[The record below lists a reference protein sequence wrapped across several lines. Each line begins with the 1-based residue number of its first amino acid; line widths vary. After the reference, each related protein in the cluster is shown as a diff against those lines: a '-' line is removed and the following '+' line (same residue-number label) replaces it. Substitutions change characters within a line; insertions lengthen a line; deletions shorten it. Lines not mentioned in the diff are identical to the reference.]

1 MMTRIQSIVASACLL
16 MAASVQAADPQL
28 VSMASL
34 PEAPTVDGNLAEWG
48 TTGWLK
54 IPIKPAVEPHE
65 RAALGLDGEDHNAT
79 GRMTVQLKATVAQ
92 GRLFLA
98 VRWPDN
104 AADTEHKGW
113 QWAGAKYA
121 EGKLREDMLALRFH
135 KQGDYDR
142 SMLASKSYGV
152 DVWLWSAARTNPA
165 GLAEDWQHL
174 ISNKPIE
181 DAAEYDVKGVG
192 TVYIKKNRD
201 AGSPIYRNLR
211 APKEKGVDR
220 LPSFEIT
227 DKASGSVAD
236 VSAKGSWRAGEWR
249 LEMSRR
255 LDTGNQDDVVFEPG
269 RRLVGQIAIFNRGSG
284 EHKSV
289 SEPLLFDFSTLR

>member
-1 MMTRIQSIVASACLL
+1 MMTRTQYL
-16 MAASVQAADPQL
+16 AASVCLLLSASGQAADPLL
-28 VSMASL
+28 VPMASL
-34 PEAPTVDGNLAEWG
+34 AEAPVVDGNLTEWG

-54 IPIKPAVEPHE
+54 IPVKPAVEPHE
-65 RAALGLDGEDHNAT
+65 RAALGLDGEDRNAT
-79 GRMTVQLKATVAQ
+79 GKLTVQLKATVAQ

-98 VRWPDN
+98 VRWPDD
-104 AADTEHKGW
+104 APDTEHRGW
-113 QWAGAKYA
+113 QWAGGKYA
-121 EGKLREDMLALRFH
+121 EGKQREDMLAVRFH
-135 KQGDYDR
+135 KQGDFDR
-142 SMLASKSYGV
+142 SMLASKSYSA

-165 GLAEDWQHL
+165 GQAEDWLHL
-174 ISNKPIE
+174 ISSKPIE

-192 TVYIKKNRD
+192 TIYIKKNRD

-211 APKEKGVDR
+211 PPKEKGADR
-220 LPSFEIT
+220 LPSFEVV
-227 DKASGSVAD
+227 DKATGSVAD
-236 VSAKGSWRAGEWR
+236 VAAKGSWRAGEWR

-255 LDTGNQDDVVFEPG
+255 LDTGHPDDVVFEPG